1 MPPDFRSDPMQSPE
15 GAGRAR
21 RAWEAY
27 AKAVNK
33 HVAPRAPALVSLAKK
48 TSVPVVFDLLGFWLN
63 WHMEGGFEGL
73 QRLGMSRSAIYR
85 RIKLFRELTGKH
97 PDEYEVDGITFDLG
111 AFHGFPAKPPF

>member
-21 RAWEAY
+21 TRRGRRT
-27 AKAVNK
+27 
-33 HVAPRAPALVSLAKK
+33 PRRSTSTSHRVSRRLVSLAKK

-73 QRLGMSRSAIYR
+73 QRWA
-85 RIKLFRELTGKH
+85 
-97 PDEYEVDGITFDLG
+97 
-111 AFHGFPAKPPF
+111 